1 MQVKFIS
8 PILNVTNI
16 VESFSWF
23 ESFGWYKVFEWG
35 TPVGFGAVASGEA
48 QIFLC
53 EGAQGGNGKG
63 SNTTTFGPDGGESA
77 DKGVWMSIFVDNV
90 NEIHKECLENN
101 LDIVFDPTDMPW
113 GVREMHVRHP
123 DGHVFRVG
131 TSIAKK
137 DD

>member
-1 MQVKFIS
+1 MKVKFIS
-8 PILNVTNI
+8 PILNVSNI

-23 ESFGWYKVFEWG
+23 ESFGWEKGFEWG
-35 TPVGFGAVASGEA
+35 SPVGFGSVNSGEA

-63 SNTTTFGPDGGESA
+63 SNTRTFDSDGGESA

-90 NEIHKECLENN
+90 DEIHKQCLQNH
-101 LDIVFDPTDMPW
+101 LDIMYGPADMPW

-131 TSIAKK
+131 TSMTKAK
-137 DD
+137 